1 MPEEIMSWKEKINI
15 VLPLLRNK
23 FVITGLV
30 FMVWIGFFDQNNL
43 VDRFT
48 LNQRI
53 NDLEK
58 QREHYKAQIEDNVSR
73 MEELKGSHENLEK
86 FAREQYLMKRPD
98 EELFIVLEE

>member
-1 MPEEIMSWKEKINI
+1 MSWKERLNI
-15 VLPLLRNK
+15 ILPLLRNK

-30 FMVWIGFFDQNNL
+30 FIVWIGFFDQNNL
-43 VDRFT
+43 VDRFS

-58 QREHYKAQIEDNVSR
+58 QREHYKTEIEDNVSR

-98 EELFIVLEE
+98 EELFIVIEE

>member
-1 MPEEIMSWKEKINI
+1 MSWKEKFDI

-23 FVITGLV
+23 FVITGLI
-30 FMVWIGFFDQNNL
+30 FIVWIGFFDQNNL
-43 VDRFT
+43 VDRFS

-53 NDLEK
+53 HDLEK
-58 QREHYKAQIEDNVSR
+58 QRTHYKAEIEDNVSR

-98 EELFIVLEE
+98 EELFIVIEE

>member
-1 MPEEIMSWKEKINI
+1 MSWKEKIDI
-15 VLPLLRNK
+15 ILPLLRNK

-30 FMVWIGFFDQNNL
+30 FIVWIGFFDQNNL
-43 VDRFT
+43 VDRFS

-53 NDLEK
+53 HDLEK
-58 QREHYKAQIEDNVSR
+58 QRAHYKTEIEDNVSR

-98 EELFIVLEE
+98 EELFIVIEE

>member
-1 MPEEIMSWKEKINI
+1 MSWKEKIHI

-23 FVITGLV
+23 YVITGLV
-30 FMVWIGFFDQNNL
+30 FIVWIGFFDQNNL
-43 VDRFT
+43 VDRFS
-48 LNQRI
+48 LNKRI

-58 QREHYKAQIEDNVSR
+58 QRTHYKAEIEDNVNR

-86 FAREQYLMKRPD
+86 FAREKYLMKKPD